1 MTTVDMKQLDI
12 PLSPEF
18 WPRPITKAQ
27 WLSLV
32 GWCGLLLIMG
42 GVNTSWWQMP
52 EVSAQP
58 PELVEIPDLPPIPI
72 AKEKVALLG
81 VGKEQ
86 NWLAYETSQV
96 ENSSTRISQ
105 MGGDGEV
112 EMQVVDPLSQV
123 TANAYYVWD
132 VASQTVLAEKNAT
145 EKLPPASTAK
155 LLTAMVAIDLYQSN
169 QLFTIASEDIWENQ
183 LGLVAGETY
192 SRDDLLAALLV
203 SSSNEAAYSLA
214 RQHPEGMA
222 GFVRA
227 MNDKAQAIGLSNTKL
242 QNPAG
247 FDHPEQFSTA
257 TDLSRLAQV
266 ALTYPEIARLVATP
280 IIDITPQ
287 PNQRLISLRSTNAL
301 LSQDPTALGIKTGT
315 TPLAKEVLISQF
327 DRNGHQI
334 EVVVLGSQQRYV
346 DTQLLLDWVLGEY
359 AWVEL

>member
-1 MTTVDMKQLDI
+1 MQNVDI
-12 PLSPEF
+12 PLSPDF

-52 EVSAQP
+52 ELSAQP
-58 PELVEIPDLPPIPI
+58 PVLVEIPELPPIPI

-81 VGKEQ
+81 LGTESRWSNLQTEVV
-86 NWLAYETSQV
+86 NSQL
-96 ENSSTRISQ
+96 STVSQ

-112 EMQVVDPLSQV
+112 EMQVIDPLSQV
-123 TANAYYVWD
+123 SATAYYVWD
-132 VASQTVLAEKNAT
+132 VESKTVLAEKNS
-145 EKLPPASTAK
+145 EERLPPASTVK
-155 LLTAMVAIDLYQSN
+155 LLTAMVALDLYEADQK
-169 QLFTIASEDIWENQ
+169 FTIASEDIWENQ
-183 LGLVAGETY
+183 LGLQVGESY
-192 SRDDLLAALLV
+192 SRDDLLAALLI

-214 RQHPEGMA
+214 RQHPEGIS
-222 GFVRA
+222 GFVQA
-227 MNDKAQAIGLSNTKL
+227 MSEKAQAIGLTSTKL

-247 FDHPEQFSTA
+247 FDHPDQFSTA
-257 TDLSRLAQV
+257 LDLSRLAQV
-266 ALTYPEIARLVATP
+266 ALTYPDIARLVATP

-301 LSQDPTALGIKTGT
+301 LTQDPTAHGIKTGT

-346 DTQLLLDWVLGEY
+346 DTQLLLDWVLREY
-359 AWVEL
+359 VWVEL

>member
-1 MTTVDMKQLDI
+1 MKNVDI
-12 PLSPEF
+12 PLSPDF

-52 EVSAQP
+52 EVSAKP
-58 PELVEIPDLPPIPI
+58 PELIEIPDLPPIPI

-81 VGKEQ
+81 LGVESS
-86 NWLAYETSQV
+86 WSDSQTV
-96 ENSSTRISQ
+96 VVDSQLSTVSQ

-145 EKLPPASTAK
+145 EKLPPASTVK
-155 LLTAMVAIDLYQSN
+155 LLTAMVALDLYRAN
-169 QLFTIASEDIWENQ
+169 QQFTIDSQDLWENQ
-183 LGLVAGETY
+183 LGLIVGESY

-214 RQHPEGMA
+214 RQHPEGIS
-222 GFVRA
+222 GFVQA

-247 FDHPEQFSTA
+247 FDHPDQFSTA